1 MNISDLMRGHSL
13 KRIFRLVSLKL
24 GINGNESKRLF
35 TWEKVKDCAGEMCLK
50 MKFYCDDKSDI
61 STGAGMA
68 ILNKY
73 NNAKC
78 SFHGKFEGTDVDIA
92 VTLPSCPL
100 NEDSTFEV
108 F

>member
-1 MNISDLMRGHSL
+1 
-13 KRIFRLVSLKL
+13 
-24 GINGNESKRLF
+24 
-35 TWEKVKDCAGEMCLK
+35 MCLK
-50 MKFYCDDKSDI
+50 MKFYCDDKSSDI
-61 STGAGMA
+61 STGTGMA

-78 SFHGKFEGTDVDIA
+78 SFHGKFVGTNVDIA

-108 F
+108 FKLPSFNFQNLIVCITYELP